1 MRNGVHQKKARA
13 VPVGKARISSKGKA
27 KISLRN
33 SRVPAKFAFPKLD
46 RQKTLAIGAVAL
58 LILGIAI
65 GTGGKRQQKGQL
77 SAVVNSGETAEEHP
91 AGATSGDLTLK
102 VCVGDTLEE
111 MSLEE
116 YILRVVAAEMP
127 ASYDLE
133 ALKAQAVAARTYTL
147 RKKLG
152 GGCQKIAGAEI
163 CSDHT
168 HCQAYCSPEQ
178 MKEKWGKDYEKYRDK
193 MQQAVAQ
200 TAGQVL
206 VYEGQ
211 PISALYF
218 SSSGGMTE
226 DSKHVFGGNVPYLKS
241 VSSPGESEYEGAQTK
256 KEFSYADF
264 AAKVA
269 EQYPKANVTA
279 ENARAVVAIASRY
292 ESGRVE
298 TLKLG
303 ETTISGVKARQ
314 LFSLRSAN
322 FTISFG
328 AEKLTFETVG
338 YGHGVGMSQSGAN
351 AMGKDGNSYE
361 QILTHYYTGVAF
373 GKVQDFIS

>member
-1 MRNGVHQKKARA
+1 MRNGVHQKRARA
-13 VPVGKARISSKGKA
+13 VPVGKARISPK
-27 KISLRN
+27 N
-33 SRVPAKFAFPKLD
+33 SHMLVKFVLPKLD
-46 RQKTLAIGAVAL
+46 RQKALALGAVAL

-65 GTGGKRQQKGQL
+65 GTGGKREQKEKL
-77 SAVVNSGETAEEHP
+77 LAVVSSGENAEDHP
-91 AGATSGDLTLK
+91 DGAGNDDLTLK

-111 MSLEE
+111 MNLEE
-116 YILRVVAAEMP
+116 YILRVVSAEMP
-127 ASYDLE
+127 ATYDLE

-178 MKEKWGKDYEKYRDK
+178 MKEKWGKDYDKYHDK
-193 MQQAVAQ
+193 MQQAVSE

-206 VYEGQ
+206 VYDGQ

-218 SSSGGMTE
+218 SSSGGRTE
-226 DSKHVFGGNVPYLKS
+226 DSQHVFGGNIPYLKS
-241 VSSPGESEYEGAQTK
+241 VASPGESEYEGAQTK

-264 AAKVA
+264 AAAVM
-269 EQYPKANVTA
+269 EQHPEAKVTA
-279 ENARAVVAIASRY
+279 ENAKTVVAIVSRY

-298 TLKLG
+298 TLKIG

-314 LFSLRSAN
+314 LFGLRSAN

-328 AEKLTFETVG
+328 ADKLTFETVG

-351 AMGKDGNSYE
+351 AMGKDGSSYE

-373 GKVQDFIS
+373 GKVQDFI